1 MDLIKISNNNKYFMF
16 YDNKLKKM
24 KVYEIRKEDEN
35 DPDNTEY
42 QFKLDYDLDHEHEDA
57 KELFKATKIE
67 NIGEDGKNVLDDNGV
82 KELVSVQTIE
92 EFR

>member
-57 KELFKATKIE
+57 
-67 NIGEDGKNVLDDNGV
+67 
-82 KELVSVQTIE
+82 
-92 EFR
+92 